1 MTDFYARLCF
11 EQSKLLRVKW
21 LENCLKNAS
30 FALGV
35 VANCAAKVEISFSE
49 RQGILGI
56 VHGTTR
62 KKLQPPGFVVIE
74 PASG

>member
-11 EQSKLLRVKW
+11 EFSKLLRVKW

-56 VHGTTR
+56 VHGTAM
-62 KKLQPPGFVVIE
+62 KKLRPPGFVAIDHTL
-74 PASG
+74 G